1 MAIVGGVPEFR
12 PAPLSER
19 GAYQIVRLHFVNALD
34 AKETPL
40 FYDSQVIEESAYD
53 WSHVQAF
60 NLIDFPFEQR
70 KNAIMRSRRK
80 IVDDQRYVH
89 FITFSVYRRRRLLD
103 LGQSTHMNTAPND
116 RLQD

>member
-1 MAIVGGVPEFR
+1 MR
-12 PAPLSER
+12 R
-19 GAYQIVRLHFVNALD
+19 AYQIVRLHFVNALD
-34 AKETPL
+34 AKETPS
-40 FYDSQVIEESAYD
+40 FSDSQVIEESAYD

-80 IVDDQRYVH
+80 IIDDQRYVH

-116 RLQD
+116 RLKD